1 MRRRDPFTDVRPLI
15 ERVYA
20 YIAYRVGDG
29 PDAEDLT
36 NETFER
42 ALRYRETYDAGRGEP
57 LSWLLGIARRCIA
70 GAGNPDSVPVA
81 ELPEQ
86 EAAADLEAQTVR
98 RLSVTG
104 AVGRL
109 GDRDRELIALRYGA
123 DLSTKRIAELLE
135 LNPSA
140 VDVALHRAL
149 DRLRALLE
157 PPEVPVRNPALGRY
171 LGVEPNLHKG
181 ESG

>member
-1 MRRRDPFTDVRPLI
+1 MRRHDPFTDVRPLI

-20 YIAYRVGDG
+20 YVAYRVGDG

-42 ALRYRETYDAGRGEP
+42 AFRYRESYDSRRGEP
-57 LSWLLGIARRCIA
+57 LSWLIGIARRCIA
-70 GAGNPDSVPVA
+70 GAGNPDPLPV
-81 ELPEQ
+81 EEVPEQ
-86 EAAADLEAQTVR
+86 EAAGDLEARTVE
-98 RLSVTG
+98 RLSLGG
-104 AVGRL
+104 AMVRL
-109 GDRDRELIALRYGA
+109 DARDRELVALRYGA
-123 DLSTKRIAELLE
+123 DLSSRQIAELLE
-135 LNPSA
+135 LNANA

-149 DRLRALLE
+149 QRLRTLLE
-157 PPEVPVRNPALGRY
+157 PPESPVRNPGPGRY

>member
-1 MRRRDPFTDVRPLI
+1 MRRHDPFVDVRPLI

-20 YIAYRVGDG
+20 YIAYRIGDG

-42 ALRYRETYDAGRGEP
+42 ALRYRESYDASRGEP
-57 LSWLLGIARRCIA
+57 LSWLIGIARRCIA
-70 GAGNPDSVPVA
+70 GAGNPEPVPV
-81 ELPEQ
+81 ETVPEQ
-86 EAAADLEAQTVR
+86 EAGVDLEAQTVR
-98 RLSVTG
+98 RMSVAG
-104 AVGRL
+104 AITRL
-109 GDRDRELIALRYGA
+109 EGRDRELVALRYGA
-123 DLSTKRIAELLE
+123 DLSARQIAELLE
-135 LNPSA
+135 MSPGA

-149 DRLRALLE
+149 ERLRSLLD
-157 PPEVPVRNPALGRY
+157 PPEFPVRNPTSGGY